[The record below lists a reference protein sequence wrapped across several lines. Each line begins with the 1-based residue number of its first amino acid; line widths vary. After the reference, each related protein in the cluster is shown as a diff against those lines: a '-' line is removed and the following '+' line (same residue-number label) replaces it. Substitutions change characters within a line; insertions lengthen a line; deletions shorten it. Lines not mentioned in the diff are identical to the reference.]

1 MTGDRDRIVRVADL
15 EALAR
20 EAAAD
25 FTRRANEAVGARG
38 RFAVALSGGRTP
50 QRLYA
55 LLADERE
62 PFRAQIPWNEVHLF
76 WGDERHVPPDDPES
90 NYRMVREVLLSRLS
104 IPDSNV
110 HRIEG
115 EREDAAQAAA
125 LYESELRSFF
135 DLGPGE
141 FPRFDLIL
149 LGIGADGHTAS
160 LFPKTAALGVR
171 DRAVVSNW
179 VPKLD
184 AFRITMTLPV
194 FWNAAAVVFL
204 VSGADKAAVLAAVFG
219 PSRLSDPLPCELVRP
234 QTGELVWLVDRAA
247 AASVPP

>member
-1 MTGDRDRIVRVADL
+1 M
-15 EALAR
+15 
-20 EAAAD
+20 
-25 FTRRANEAVGARG
+25 
-38 RFAVALSGGRTP
+38 
-50 QRLYA
+50 
-55 LLADERE
+55 ADEGK
-62 PFRAQIPWNEVHLF
+62 PFREQIPWNAVHLF
-76 WGDERHVPPDDPES
+76 WGDERHVPPDDPQS

-115 EREDAAQAAA
+115 ERPDATEAAA

-135 DLGPGE
+135 CLGPGE

-149 LGIGADGHTAS
+149 LGMGADGHTAS
-160 LFPKTAALGVR
+160 LFPQTAALGVR

-179 VPKLD
+179 VPRLN

-219 PSRLSDPLPCELVRP
+219 PPRLSDPLPCELVRP
-234 QTGELVWLVDRAA
+234 QAGELVWLVDRAA
-247 AASVPP
+247 AGPISR